1 MSLEDVELIVRI
13 LFLLF
18 LANGTPVIVKWILG
32 ARLAFPIDGGKKFI
46 DGRPWFGPAKTVRGI
61 VLSLIVTSI
70 GAVLIGYSLQTGVLF
85 AAASL
90 IGDLFSSF
98 IKRRLGLRASSRAL
112 VLDQLPETVL
122 PLIICWNALNLDLTS
137 TVVIVI
143 VFFVLEIVLS
153 KLLYRLHIRERPY

>member
-13 LFLLF
+13 LFLLI

-32 ARLAFPIDGGKKFI
+32 PRLAFPIDGGKKFI

-61 VLSLIVTSI
+61 VLSLFVTPI
-70 GAVLIGYSLQTGVLF
+70 GAVLIGYSLQTGALF